1 MLLFPYPLTLNFSTV
16 LTCNCFSVSLTN
28 PSQSTDWIKT
38 EWGPGTIINFART
51 FNLHDHRGLHNWWRC
66 RDYQSAFSNIFPF
79 PSDQQ
84 GQLLSIDFFSNLF
97 SLFYRNFSEI
107 TESVTTSVFFLS
119 WKEVLEFIKTKFLYF
134 RLEHEL
140 SIKNYT
146 KQITFT
152 NISHVWPLQHF
163 HNSSHASPWSTICS
177 PCLFWIKIMHLL
189 IISFSS

>member
-16 LTCNCFSVSLTN
+16 LTRNCFSVSLTN

-38 EWGPGTIINFART
+38 ESGPGTIINFART

-84 GQLLSIDFFSNLF
+84 GQLLSIDFFLTYF
-97 SLFYRNFSEI
+97 SYFTEI
-107 TESVTTSVFFLS
+107 FLKSQKVWPYQYFLS
-119 WKEVLEFIKTKFLYF
+119 WKEVLEFIKIKFLYF
-134 RLEHEL
+134 WLEHEL

-152 NISHVWPLQHF
+152 NISRVWPLQHF
-163 HNSSHASPWSTICS
+163 HTSSHASPWSTICS